1 MDPSQILLLRV
12 AIDLSARTGGELGPL
27 YPDGRFEYV
36 PILER
41 RECTRPLLYSQIPTR
56 CANGSVEQFVPHLHG
71 QTAHYDPEFRTF
83 TYGDPGKRGQLLRL
97 RRDDILAFT
106 AGLRPPTQ
114 RRGSRL
120 YVVGYFTV
128 QAVHDVATTVAPLPP
143 PALQHLWDN
152 AHFRRAPGVTQRPF
166 GLVEGCPQD
175 SRLFEKAIPLS
186 DDNQQV
192 LPEMQQ
198 LLGITGSVMRGAR
211 WLPST
216 HVANVAHWLRSI
228 G

>member
-1 MDPSQILLLRV
+1 VGTNQILLLRMG
-12 AIDLSARTGGELGPL
+12 IDLGTGGALGPL
-27 YPDGRFEYV
+27 FPAHRFEYV
-36 PILER
+36 PIPER
-41 RECTRPLLYSQIPTR
+41 RACTRPLLYSQIPAR
-56 CANGSVEQFVPHLHG
+56 WSNGSVEQFVPSNLRG

-97 RRDDILAFT
+97 RQNDILAFS

-114 RRGSRL
+114 RMGSRL

-128 QAVHDVATTVAPLPP
+128 QAVHDVATTVAPWPP
-143 PALQHLWDN
+143 PALQPLWDN
-152 AHFRRAPGVTQRPF
+152 AHFRRAPGVTERPF

-211 WLPST
+211 WVPST
-216 HVANVAHWLRSI
+216 HAANVAHWLRSI
-228 G
+228 A